1 MVVRG
6 DAGVA
11 DHLSGRLIVGVGRD
25 WGFKPAVPAHGAV
38 MNGDPPVG
46 APTPDGARRDAVMR
60 GDGTDAHI
68 RCRILRLMVG
78 LETLRTTSLTLDDLY
93 DPENF

>member
-1 MVVRG
+1 
-6 DAGVA
+6 
-11 DHLSGRLIVGVGRD
+11 
-25 WGFKPAVPAHGAV
+25 
-38 MNGDPPVG
+38 
-46 APTPDGARRDAVMR
+46 MR

-68 RCRILRLMVG
+68 RCHILRLMVG

>member
-1 MVVRG
+1 
-6 DAGVA
+6 
-11 DHLSGRLIVGVGRD
+11 
-25 WGFKPAVPAHGAV
+25 
-38 MNGDPPVG
+38 
-46 APTPDGARRDAVMR
+46 MR

>member
-1 MVVRG
+1 MIF
-6 DAGVA
+6 
-11 DHLSGRLIVGVGRD
+11 SGRGLRRL
-25 WGFKPAVPAHGAV
+25 KAAVPAQGAV
-38 MNGDPPVG
+38 VNGDPPVG